1 LTPGA
6 VARRSDATGRIADL
20 GISSPG
26 KIYKRFARRSPMAK
40 KKPASKKAPKKGK

>member
-6 VARRSDATGRIADL
+6 AARRSDATGRIADL

-26 KIYKRFARRSPMAK
+26 KIYKRIWKEIADGQEET
-40 KKPASKKAPKKGK
+40 SKESRKKG